1 MPVSSRRAVRSDLPG
16 TAGASDPFAALPKV
30 TASALVTGMQQVTR
44 TVLTQGAVVVTKHD
58 QPAMVLLSVE
68 RYRELEQ
75 AGAPDLDALTR
86 DFDAMYARMQATGT
100 RERMA
105 DAIAASPVAMGKAAV
120 AVLVKQGTEATADT
134 D

>member
-1 MPVSSRRAVRSDLPG
+1 MPASPRRSVRSGPASA
-16 TAGASDPFAALPKV
+16 AGASDPFAGLAKV

-86 DFDAMYARMQATGT
+86 DFDAMYARMQAPGA

-105 DAIAASPVAMGKAAV
+105 DAFAALPATMGKAAV
-120 AVLVKQGTEATADT
+120 GAAIGQSAAATADT

>member
-1 MPVSSRRAVRSDLPG
+1 MPASTRRSVRSG
-16 TAGASDPFAALPKV
+16 RSGAPDPFAGLPKV

-86 DFDAMYARMQATGT
+86 DFDAMYARMQAPGT

-105 DAIAASPVAMGKAAV
+105 DVFAASPAAMGKAAV
-120 AVLVKQGTEATADT
+120 AAVVGQGTVATVDT